1 VTDRAQAMRHVVVVG
16 ASLAG
21 HHAAASLRDLGYDG
35 DVTVIG
41 SEEHPPY
48 DRYPLS
54 KAFLTG
60 DTDRQGLDLS
70 IEVADV
76 EWRLGSAATSLDLD
90 GRVVVL
96 DGEQISFD
104 GLVVASGSRARH
116 RSMVDGLSGAFVLRT
131 VDDAVALRAALSAP
145 QRRVVVVGG
154 GLIGAEIAATA
165 VDAGHHTT
173 LVHPGEV
180 PTLHAVG
187 LPVAEHLRELHRAAG
202 VNLHARARLRVLLAD
217 RGVVTGALLDD
228 GSRLGADV
236 VVMATGT
243 EPNVEWLQGSG
254 LSTTGGLRC
263 GPTLFADGSD
273 VVVGAGDVVRLP
285 HPLAEETVRVEHWA
299 STRHQASR
307 AVENLLL
314 GRDRARPLTALPEF
328 GTRIHGARI
337 RGVGFPQVANRASV
351 VWGSLRGGSAVVA
364 LARGNRSVALV
375 SVNADQVL
383 HALARQ
389 LWPNY
394 AIDRDSV
401 TVVPVAS

>member
-1 VTDRAQAMRHVVVVG
+1 MRRIVVVG

-21 HHAAASLRDLGYDG
+21 HHAAASLRGLGYAG
-35 DVTVIG
+35 ELTVIG
-41 SEEHPPY
+41 SEHHPPY

-60 DTDRQGLDLS
+60 DTDRAGLDLPT
-70 IEVADV
+70 EVPGV
-76 EWRLGSAATSLDLD
+76 EWRLGSAATRLDLD
-90 GRVVVL
+90 GRAVVL
-96 DGEQISFD
+96 DTDERIPFD

-116 RSMVDGLSGAFVLRT
+116 RRMVDGLGGAFVLRT

-145 QRRVVVVGG
+145 ERRVVVVGG

-165 VDAGHHTT
+165 VEAGHATT
-173 LVHPGEV
+173 LVHPGEI

-187 LPVAEHLRELHRAAG
+187 LPVAEHLRDLHRAAG
-202 VNLHARARLRVLLAD
+202 VTLHAGARLRVLLAD

-228 GSRLGADV
+228 GSRLLADV

-254 LSTTGGLRC
+254 LETHGGLHC
-263 GPTLFADGSD
+263 ASTLFAEGSGR
-273 VVVGAGDVVRLP
+273 VVGAGDVVRLP

-299 STRHQASR
+299 STRHQAAR

-314 GRDRARPLTALPEF
+314 GPDRARSLTALPEF

-337 RGVGFPQVANRASV
+337 RGVGFPQVADRAGV

-364 LARGNRSVALV
+364 LARGKTTVALV
-375 SVNADQVL
+375 SVNADRVL
-383 HALARQ
+383 RALSRQ
-389 LWPNY
+389 LWPDY
-394 AIDRDSV
+394 AIDRDPAGV
-401 TVVPVAS
+401 AQPVAS